1 MKGRLFK
8 GSGCALVTPFRYGK
22 VDFDALEKLIER
34 QIEGGTDAL
43 IVCGTTGEP
52 STLTDAEREEILS
65 MSIRQCAGRIPII
78 AGTGGNCTREVIR
91 RSRRAQ
97 ELGADALLI
106 VTPYYNKATQDG
118 LTAHYGAIADSVDLP
133 IILYNVPSRT
143 GVNMTPE
150 TAQRLMEHPN
160 ICGFKDA
167 SGSIA
172 QAAQL
177 AELTLDQLSL
187 YSGNDDQILPL
198 LSLGAQGVISVA
210 ANVIPNIMHE
220 LCRVWFDGNID
231 RCRTLQL
238 RILPLCR
245 LLFCEVNP
253 IPVKAALSIL
263 SLCRD
268 EMRLPLT
275 PLKKEYRAALEKELN
290 MLMSEGFPL
299 FTPRSRSAGSPSPAE
314 PHPQAHTP
322 S

>member
-8 GSGCALVTPFRYGK
+8 GSGCALATPFRYGK
-22 VDFDALEKLIER
+22 VDYDALQKLIER

-52 STLTDAEREEILS
+52 STLTDAERDEILTL
-65 MSIRQCAGRIPII
+65 SIRQCAGRIPII

-97 ELGADALLI
+97 QLGANALLI
-106 VTPYYNKATQDG
+106 VTPYYNKAEQEG
-118 LTAHYGAIADSVDLP
+118 LIAHYGAVADSVDLP

-143 GVNMTPE
+143 GVNLTEE
-150 TAQRLMEHPN
+150 TAQHLTEHPN

-167 SGSIA
+167 SGNIA
-172 QAAQL
+172 QAARL
-177 AELTLDQLSL
+177 AECTRGQLSL

-198 LSLGAQGVISVA
+198 LALGAQGVISVA
-210 ANVIPNIMHE
+210 ANVIPKIMHE
-220 LCRVWFDGNID
+220 LCEAWFSGDVE
-231 RCRTLQL
+231 RCRALQL

-245 LLFCEVNP
+245 LLFRQVNP

-263 SLCRD
+263 GLCRD

-275 PLKKEYRAALEKELN
+275 PFKQEFRAELEKELN
-290 MLMSEGFPL
+290 SLL
-299 FTPRSRSAGSPSPAE
+299 K
-314 PHPQAHTP
+314 
-322 S
+322 